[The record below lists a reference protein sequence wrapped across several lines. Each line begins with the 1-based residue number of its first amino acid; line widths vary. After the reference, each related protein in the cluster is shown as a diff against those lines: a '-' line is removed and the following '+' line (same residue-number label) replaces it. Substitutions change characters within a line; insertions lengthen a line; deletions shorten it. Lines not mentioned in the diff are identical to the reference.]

1 MVFDQGKFQAV
12 MTGGEEQRVEAL
24 RQLLDYPVKAKDS
37 EGSRF
42 WYVRPGND
50 ELEAENTC
58 PIAVGFFKELNQGG
72 KREIEQW
79 LTDDDQ
85 DKQIRGHYTGR
96 IATEQPVM
104 YVLLPEGNS
113 QGNVA
118 LVLPTESRLR
128 QRSIQV
134 FDWTAQDLQARFN
147 RLSWESLA
155 QKVTERITG
164 FVPQVDWIFFKPAAT
179 AKELAQLLAAV
190 ARRIEQVMPEVY
202 EAEGEEGYLHNLLKS
217 FRKELIANL
226 KLKADNDKDYS
237 FADIYAQ
244 TIAYGLFTARVFSFV
259 KNPKAD
265 FSRHRAW
272 SQLPETNPFLRQLFK
287 DISEQSADD
296 LGDELVDAISEAIAI
311 LRAAEMDA
319 ILADFRSKMNREDIV
334 IRFYE
339 DFLAAYKPTMR
350 ERRGV
355 YYTPEPVVS
364 YMVRS
369 VDELIKDKFDK
380 PLGIADPEV
389 MILDPA
395 CGTGTFLLWIFKLI
409 HERHQANPEA
419 FEYSDWND
427 YVDHCLLPRIFG
439 FELLM
444 APYAIC
450 HLKLGL
456 FLEESGYKFES
467 GQRLGVYLTNTL
479 DEAVKKREML
489 IQEYITDESNEAA
502 DIKRDKSIMVVIGNP
517 PYSISSANKS
527 KFIEQLLSKYKTA
540 VRSEKNIQPLS
551 DDYIKFLRFAHYQVE
566 KTGYGIISFISNH
579 SYINGLIHRGVRE
592 EILKTFDNLFV
603 IDLHGNSL
611 LKETPPEG
619 YSIDQNVFDIQQGV
633 SIINLVKS
641 VKKSNSLD
649 LEQGLYP
656 IQYYELWGDRDVK
669 YQFLDKNNIK
679 TTEWIAVKSSPSNFF
694 FSPQNKNF
702 QNEYLNNDSLTDIFD
717 KFATGIETGKDSCFV
732 KFSVNEL
739 SPVIQDLYDS
749 SLTLAD
755 LKDKY
760 DFEQTSGWTVDK
772 KRKDLLKT
780 SLNKS
785 LFRSYCYRP
794 FDNRFIYYSDFLRR
808 PHTDIMQDLLEKNL
822 ALMVSR
828 QQTKVGFTHVFLTD
842 KIADC
847 NALSLN
853 SRERNYY
860 FILYINPD
868 GNSNQKNFF
877 DLKIRS
883 NFSQRFLESISS
895 KLGYIPIPEAIFYYI
910 YGIFHSPT
918 YRTRYA
924 EFLKIDFPRVP
935 LTSDD
940 RLFRQLADYG
950 EQLVG
955 LHLMT
960 SPKLDNLITEFTE
973 EGGERTVAPGH
984 PKYSDG
990 KVNINKQGDGF
1001 VGVPEEVWN
1010 FYVGGYQVCQKWLK
1024 DRKGRVLSDEDIL
1037 HYQKIVVALQETI
1050 KLMQLIDEAIPS
1062 WPIE

>member
-1 MVFDQGKFQAV
+1 
-12 MTGGEEQRVEAL
+12 MTGSEEQRVEAL
-24 RQLLDYPVKAKDS
+24 RKLLDYPLKERDS

-42 WYVRPGND
+42 WYLRPGND
-50 ELEAENTC
+50 KSEAEDIC

-72 KREIEQW
+72 KREVEQW
-79 LTDDDQ
+79 LTEDDQ
-85 DKQIRGHYTGR
+85 DKQIRGHYTSR

-113 QGNVA
+113 QGHVA

-134 FDWTAQDLQARFN
+134 FDWTAQDLQARLN

-155 QKVTERITG
+155 EKVTERITG

-190 ARRIEQVMPEVY
+190 ARRIEQAMPDVY
-202 EAEGEEGYLHNLLKS
+202 EAEGEDGYLHNLLKS
-217 FRKELIANL
+217 FQKELIANL

-265 FSRHRAW
+265 FSRDGAW

-311 LRAAEMDA
+311 LRAAEMKA
-319 ILADFRSKMNREDIV
+319 ILEDFRINMNREDIV

-409 HERHQANPEA
+409 HERHQANSEA

-456 FLEESGYKFES
+456 FLEESGYRFET
-467 GQRLGVYLTNTL
+467 GKRLGVYLINTL
-479 DEAVKKREML
+479 EDIKLREESQQLSLNIPEMEELIAEEARAGSKVKK
-489 IQEYITDESNEAA
+489 QEP
-502 DIKRDKSIMVVIGNP
+502 IMVVIGNP
-517 PYSISSANKS
+517 PYSGHSENNNEWIKGLVNDYYFVDGKPLGERNPKWLQDDYV
-527 KFIEQLLSKYKTA
+527 KFI
-540 VRSEKNIQPLS
+540 
-551 DDYIKFLRFAHYQVE
+551 RFAQWRID
-566 KTGYGIISFISNH
+566 KSGKGILAFITNHGFLDNPTFRGMRQSLINSFDSIS
-579 SYINGLIHRGVRE
+579 
-592 EILKTFDNLFV
+592 IL
-603 IDLHGNSL
+603 DLHGNSKK
-611 LKETPPEG
+611 KEVCPDGSPDE
-619 YSIDQNVFDIQQGV
+619 NVFDIQQGV
-633 SIINLVKS
+633 SVTLAIKGVKS
-641 VKKSNSLD
+641 QINHLHLYGQRIDKYRLLSKDKFCEKDFNRVISQSPFYLLIPQDTDLFAEYEQYVKITDAMPVNVLGFQTHRDHFAIDFDK
-649 LEQGLYP
+649 EKLYKR
-656 IQYYELWGDRDVK
+656 ISELRNESISDEEYYQK
-669 YQFLDKNNIK
+669 YQVKDNRDWKLEKSRQNIK
-679 TTEWIAVKSSPSNFF
+679 
-694 FSPQNKNF
+694 
-702 QNEYLNNDSLTDIFD
+702 LDD
-717 KFATGIETGKDSCFV
+717 KWGEKIISC
-732 KFSVNEL
+732 L
-739 SPVIQDLYDS
+739 
-749 SLTLAD
+749 
-755 LKDKY
+755 
-760 DFEQTSGWTVDK
+760 
-772 KRKDLLKT
+772 
-780 SLNKS
+780 
-785 LFRSYCYRP
+785 YRP
-794 FDNRFIYYSDFLRR
+794 FDWRTCYFSTIAMDYPRR
-808 PHTDIMQDLLEKNL
+808 ELINHVAGKDNLCLLS
-822 ALMVSR
+822 SR
-828 QQTKVGFTHVFLTD
+828 QQSTLGYRHCW
-842 KIADC
+842 IANIPANDC
-847 NALSLN
+847 VISTA
-853 SRERNYY
+853 SREANQV
-860 FILYINPD
+860 FPLYLYPD
-868 GNSNQKNFF
+868 SNKPKELQQK
-877 DLKIRS
+877 KHS
-883 NFSQRFLESISS
+883 SFSQNFVRKIQL
-895 KLGYIPIPEAIFYYI
+895 KLGYLTTPETIFYYI

-918 YRTRYA
+918 YRTRYV

-935 LTSDD
+935 LTSND

-960 SPKLDNLITEFTE
+960 SPILDNLITEFTE
-973 EGGERTVAPGH
+973 TGGDRTVAPGH

>member
-1 MVFDQGKFQAV
+1 MAFTASQFQAV
-12 MTGGEEQRVEAL
+12 MTGSEEERTEAL
-24 RQLLDYPVKAKDS
+24 CQLLDYPIKQLDP

-42 WYVRPGND
+42 WYLRPGKD
-50 ELEAENTC
+50 KSEAEDTC
-58 PIAVGFFKELNQGG
+58 PIAVGFFRELNQGS
-72 KREIEQW
+72 KKEIEQW
-79 LTDDDQ
+79 LTDEEQ
-85 DKQIRGHYTGR
+85 DREIRGHYTGR

-104 YVLLPEGNS
+104 YVLLPDGNS

-134 FDWTAQDLQARFN
+134 FNWTAQDLQARLN

-179 AKELAQLLAAV
+179 AKELAQLLASV
-190 ARRIEQVMPEVY
+190 ARRIEQAMPDVY
-202 EAEGEEGYLHNLLKS
+202 ESEGENGYLHNLLKS
-217 FRKELIANL
+217 FQKELIANL

-265 FSRHRAW
+265 FSRDGAW

-287 DISEQSADD
+287 DISEQSPED
-296 LGDELVDAISEAIAI
+296 LGDELVDAIGEAIAI

-369 VDELIKDKFDK
+369 VDELIKDKFGK

-419 FEYSDWND
+419 FKYQDWNE

-456 FLEESGYKFES
+456 FLEGLGYKFES
-467 GQRLGVYLTNTL
+467 SQRLRVYLTNTL
-479 DEAVKKREML
+479 DDSIKKSETL
-489 IQEYITDESNEAA
+489 LEEYISEESNQATE
-502 DIKRDKSIMVVIGNP
+502 IKKNKPVMVIIGNP
-517 PYSISSANKS
+517 PYSPSIFEGDRIMALMQSYKEGLNEKKS
-527 KFIEQLLSKYKTA
+527 DLIRE
-540 VRSEKNIQPLS
+540 EW
-551 DDYIKFLRFAHYQVE
+551 KFLRFSQE
-566 KTGYGIISFISNH
+566 KIDSLGQGIVS
-579 SYINGLIHRGVRE
+579 
-592 EILKTFDNLFV
+592 FV
-603 IDLHGNSL
+603 INNTFLDAVTHRSLRKSLIKCFDEIIIFDLHGSV
-611 LKETPPEG
+611 KKQEKSPDGSKDEG
-619 YSIDQNVFDIQQGV
+619 VFDIQQGV
-633 SIINLVKS
+633 SLATFIRYPKRLEEIS
-641 VKKSNSLD
+641 VQYADCWGLRKQKYDRLNSEGIKQTPWQKILPD
-649 LEQGLYP
+649 NPYFFLSQKNFSDGQEFKNFWILSKVFNVYGSG
-656 IQYYELWGDRDVK
+656 IKTDRDSLFIDFEASQLK
-669 YQFLDKNNIK
+669 
-679 TTEWIAVKSSPSNFF
+679 ERMNFF
-694 FSPQNKNF
+694 YSSECFQKDFKLLYRVENSSSYKLLQRRQNTAF
-702 QNEYLNNDSLTDIFD
+702 DLQNIYSIL
-717 KFATGIETGKDSCFV
+717 
-732 KFSVNEL
+732 
-739 SPVIQDLYDS
+739 
-749 SLTLAD
+749 
-755 LKDKY
+755 
-760 DFEQTSGWTVDK
+760 
-772 KRKDLLKT
+772 
-780 SLNKS
+780 
-785 LFRSYCYRP
+785 YRP
-794 FDNRFIYYSDFLRR
+794 FDFRYIYYSTALTSR
-808 PHTDIMQDLLEKNL
+808 PAWAVIRHILTDNNL
-822 ALMVSR
+822 ALICSR
-828 QQTKVGFTHVFLTD
+828 QQSQQGVWSLIGVTRKMAECCAISNKTK
-842 KIADC
+842 
-847 NALSLN
+847 
-853 SRERNYY
+853 EMNYLFPLY
-860 FILYINPD
+860 FYPETKAEKEM
-868 GNSNQKNFF
+868 GMQQT
-877 DLKIRS
+877 S
-883 NFSQRFLESISS
+883 NFSAEFLKTLES
-895 KLGYIPIPEAIFYYI
+895 KLGYLPNSEVIFYYI

-940 RLFRQLADYG
+940 RQFRQLADYG

-960 SPKLDNLITEFTE
+960 SQTLDNPITEFTE
-973 EGGERTVAPGH
+973 EGGDRTVAPGH
-984 PKYSDG
+984 PKYSNG

-1010 FYVGGYQVCQKWLK
+1010 FYVGGYQVCHKWLK

-1050 KLMQLIDEAIPS
+1050 KLMQLIDEAITS